1 MLEDLDLQRDIAR
14 GINEG
19 MRSAEQEALKLQETR
34 DGAPESEE
42 PLVVNKIESDGT
54 LSKQERKAIR
64 RPSTKK
70 GS

>member
-14 GINEG
+14 GVNEG
-19 MRSAEQEALKLQETR
+19 MRSAEQGALKLQETR

-42 PLVVNKIESDGT
+42 PLVVDKIEADDT
-54 LSKQERKAIR
+54 LSKRERKAIK
-64 RPSTKK
+64 RPGTKK